1 MLSYNIFYITIV
13 RALNPYNTIRRKD
26 TNNCA
31 NMQSEV
37 KKVRLAR
44 LERFL
49 PHELLITH
57 APPILLAKAVLPLGR
72 APPSP
77 HSPPWVYR
85 LITNQLLKKLYT
97 PKALRYVPIAI
108 LHLPFGSLMREA
120 PNTRKAYDKYQRLS
134 ATTSQQRETT
144 HCVPVPNNF
153 SIVRL

>member
-1 MLSYNIFYITIV
+1 MLSYNILYIIIK
-13 RALNPYNTIRRKD
+13 RAFGPHNTIECKD
-26 TNNCA
+26 TNNWV

-49 PHELLITH
+49 PHELLVTH

-77 HSPPWVYR
+77 HSPPWAYR

-108 LHLPFGSLMREA
+108 LHLPLWQFDA
-120 PNTRKAYDKYQRLS
+120 
-134 ATTSQQRETT
+134 
-144 HCVPVPNNF
+144 
-153 SIVRL
+153 